1 MLFYSISVSYF
12 LWYITRKHKKGKL
25 KGLLAKKEARSKLNV
40 LTSRNFFSIEI
51 PAKCTN
57 MEMGGLLNY
66 SVRSR
71 SSSLSSMALPL
82 KKEPIHFL
90 HKPAHLSTIPELRI
104 LNLDNNSLG
113 SR

>member
-1 MLFYSISVSYF
+1 MEGYF
-12 LWYITRKHKKGKL
+12 I
-25 KGLLAKKEARSKLNV
+25 KKEARSKLNF
-40 LTSRNFFSIEI
+40 LTSSNFFSIEI

-71 SSSLSSMALPL
+71 SSSLSSKAPPL

-104 LNLDNNSLG
+104 LNLGNNSLG
-113 SR
+113 GR